1 MNDEPQSVDEIKE
14 RLKIEVEEEPVK
26 KTAPDADIAGE
37 LKSLGRQFAETLQTA
52 WNSEERQR
60 IENEV
65 REGVK
70 SFVDEVDRVFQ
81 NANKTAPVKRLQDE
95 ASTVKTKVDSSEL
108 GTRARSNFVQGLRW
122 MSEELNKLA
131 EKFTTTEREASTTDV
146 DTTQSE

>member
-1 MNDEPQSVDEIKE
+1 MSDETPSVEEIKD

-26 KTAPDADIAGE
+26 VEVSDTDIAGE

-60 IENEV
+60 IEGEV

-70 SFVDEVDRVFQ
+70 SFVSEVDRVLQ
-81 NANKTAPVKRLQDE
+81 NANSSEAATRIRNE
-95 ASTVKTKVDSSEL
+95 ASSVKNKVDSSEV
-108 GTRARSNFVQGLRW
+108 GSKARSSFVQGLKW

-131 EKFTTTEREASTTDV
+131 DKFTAPEKAASSDASATE
-146 DTTQSE
+146 SE